1 MCAEGWEDGEIYYG
15 EAGLSKTKAIAD
27 GITQKLYRLMGDAGA
42 LENMVSAEARAD
54 WRTLAN
60 VYDQKVFNHHLLAD
74 LHRCLAIKAKD
85 KLVLKTIDTPTG
97 QEHRM
102 FGFVFSEEQLL
113 NLLYRVYQAG
123 LDGNIH
129 PVLVDYRG
137 VDNAI

>member
-1 MCAEGWEDGEIYYG
+1 M
-15 EAGLSKTKAIAD
+15 SKAKATAD

-60 VYDQKVFNHHLLAD
+60 VYDQKAFNHHLLAD

-85 KLVLKTIDTPTG
+85 KLALKTTDTPLG

-123 LDGNIH
+123 LDDNIH

-137 VDNAI
+137 MDNAI